1 MSMDASQHSPAP
13 LILIFKDQLGQR
25 GVVLDK
31 IYYSVGRAA
40 NSHIRLYDPFVSRQH
55 AVIIRVPEESQA
67 GYSYVIFDGSPGSRQ
82 STNGLFVN
90 GKRVSSHRLQLFD
103 KIGFGP
109 RVTAIV
115 RSTDHFSPDTLAIL
129 LKTPPNVPEPG
140 SQQDTE
146 KEALR
151 ENESFTA
158 IPCLA
163 VS

>member
-1 MSMDASQHSPAP
+1 MSMDASQSGPP
-13 LILIFKDQLGQR
+13 RLILILEDQRGQR

-40 NSHIRLYDPFVSRQH
+40 NNHIRLYDPFVSRRH
-55 AVIIRVPEESQA
+55 ALIIRVPEENQA

-90 GKRVSSHRLQLFD
+90 GKRVASHRLQLFD

-109 RVTAIV
+109 RVTAVV
-115 RSTDHFSPDTLAIL
+115 RSTDHFSPQTLAAL
-129 LKTPPNVPEPG
+129 LKTPPNAPEPG

-146 KEALR
+146 KVSEK
-151 ENESFTA
+151 EGFTA